1 MSRWLAEPLRI
12 GLAPGEVAL
21 RLGGTTRVQP
31 AQDEQ
36 PGSLLPALEQALHE
50 LPEAR
55 AAYVTLSQ
63 KLVRHTLTPDPGKAL
78 RRDEELAL
86 ARASLEMIFGREATD
101 WRVAVHSQPPGAGL
115 FAAAIDAGLAD
126 ALESLLA
133 RHGARRIHIGPVL
146 RDIVRSLPQRYSGWV
161 ACAEPGWI
169 TLLAATR
176 GTWRHHAVL
185 PCGPDWQTL
194 LPDWLMRE
202 AVAVAPA
209 PPATLALRSL
219 GPQPATPLALADWK
233 FLNLGHAAGTTGAA
247 ALIAA

>member
-21 RLGGTTRVQP
+21 RLGDTLRVQP
-31 AQDEQ
+31 ARDDQAA
-36 PGSLLPALEQALHE
+36 SLLPALEQALHE

-55 AAYVTLSQ
+55 TAHVTLSQ

-78 RRDEELAL
+78 RRDEEHAL
-86 ARASLEMIFGREATD
+86 ARASFETVYGREAAD
-101 WRVAVHSQPPGAGL
+101 WRIAVHSQPPGAGL

-133 RHGARRIHIGPVL
+133 RHGVRHIHIRPLL
-146 RDIVRSLPQRYSGWV
+146 RDTVHSLPQRYSGWV
-161 ACAEPGWI
+161 ACAEPGWV

-185 PCGPDWQTL
+185 PCGPDWQRL
-194 LPDWLMRE
+194 LPDWLIRE

-219 GPQPATPLALADWK
+219 GPQPAAPLALADWK
-233 FLNLGHAAGTTGAA
+233 FINLGHAVAATGAA
-247 ALIAA
+247 ALLAA